1 MAKYFNYFPQT
12 AYYLSD
18 DNSSL
23 DVVTNLMSRF
33 SFNAA
38 SKDKLVMY
46 YKYDISDGETP
57 EIIADKL
64 YGSPEKHWIIL
75 SVNNIKNPQFDWP
88 LRYNDLTKYIDIKY
102 RGATYANTA
111 NTGTGLSWS
120 KSHTHSYYIT
130 EKRVMPSG
138 SDTTETIIIDAATFA
153 NTNTT
158 STVVYTLYDS
168 SNVTITTT
176 KSSISYY
183 EYEIEENETKRT
195 IDILRPEFVKTIE
208 QEFRNTIA

>member
-183 EYEIEENETKRT
+183 EYEIEENEGKRT

>member
-23 DVVTNLMSRF
+23 DVVTNIMSRF
-33 SFNAA
+33 SFNAT

-120 KSHTHSYYIT
+120 KSHTHSYYIN
-130 EKRVMPSG
+130 EKRTLPSG
-138 SDTTETIIIDAATFA
+138 SDTTETIIIDAATYA

-183 EYEIEENETKRT
+183 EYEIQANEEKRT

-208 QEFRNTIA
+208 QEFRNVIA

>member
-168 SNVTITTT
+168 SNITITTT

>member
-1 MAKYFNYFPQT
+1 
-12 AYYLSD
+12 
-18 DNSSL
+18 
-23 DVVTNLMSRF
+23 MSRF
-33 SFNAA
+33 SINAT
-38 SKDKLVMY
+38 SKEQLIMY
-46 YKYDISDGETP
+46 YKYDIFDGETP
-57 EIIADKL
+57 EMIADKL

-75 SVNNIKNPQFDWP
+75 AVNNIKNPQFDWP

-102 RGATYANTA
+102 RGVTYANTA
-111 NTGTGLSWS
+111 NTGTGLAWS

-130 EKRVMPSG
+130 ETRSLPGG

-183 EYEIEENETKRT
+183 EYEIDTNESKRT
-195 IDILRPEFVKTIE
+195 IDILRPEFAKSFE

>member
-23 DVVTNLMSRF
+23 DVVTNIMSRF
-33 SFNAA
+33 SFNAT

-46 YKYDISDGETP
+46 SKYDIFDGETP

-102 RGATYANTA
+102 RGVTYANTA
-111 NTGTGLSWS
+111 NSGTGLSWA
-120 KSHTHSYYIT
+120 KSHTHSYYIN
-130 EKRVMPSG
+130 EKRTLPTG
-138 SDTTETIIIDAATFA
+138 DETLETIIIDAATFA

-168 SNVTITTT
+168 TNVTITTT

-183 EYEIEENETKRT
+183 EYEIEENEGKRT

-208 QEFRNTIA
+208 QEFRNVIA

>member
-23 DVVTNLMSRF
+23 DIVTNIMSRF
-33 SFNAA
+33 SFNAT

-138 SDTTETIIIDAATFA
+138 SDTTETIIIDAATYA

-183 EYEIEENETKRT
+183 EYEIQANEEKRT

-208 QEFRNTIA
+208 QEFRNVIA

>member
-120 KSHTHSYYIT
+120 KSHTHSYYIN
-130 EKRVMPSG
+130 EKRTLPSG
-138 SDTTETIIIDAATFA
+138 SDTTETIIIDAATYA

>member
-23 DVVTNLMSRF
+23 DIVTNIMSRF
-33 SFNAA
+33 SFNTT

-88 LRYNDLTKYIDIKY
+88 LRYSDLTKYIDIKY

-183 EYEIEENETKRT
+183 EYEIEANEEKRT

-208 QEFRNTIA
+208 QEFRNVIT